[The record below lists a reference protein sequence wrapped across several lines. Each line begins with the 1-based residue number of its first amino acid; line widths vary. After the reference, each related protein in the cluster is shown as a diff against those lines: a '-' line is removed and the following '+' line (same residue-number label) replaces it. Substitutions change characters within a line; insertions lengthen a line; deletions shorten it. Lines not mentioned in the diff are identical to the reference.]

1 MGTIMDAA
9 KYLIYLS
16 YNLKVRSL
24 TPLKLQKIL
33 YLSQGG
39 SYVWDDR
46 ELFLE
51 EFEAWKY
58 GPVNLEVYQYF
69 KKYGSDE
76 IPEWE
81 GDKGFF
87 LKEEERET
95 LQVVWNSYS
104 DQTASQ
110 LVSLTH
116 RHRPWIMNYINGE
129 RVRISNEDIRDYFKE
144 VY

>member
-1 MGTIMDAA
+1 MEVM
-9 KYLIYLS
+9 K
-16 YNLKVRSL
+16 
-24 TPLKLQKIL
+24 
-33 YLSQGG
+33 
-39 SYVWDDR
+39 
-46 ELFLE
+46 FLN
-51 EFEAWKY
+51 
-58 GPVNLEVYQYF
+58 GR
-69 KKYGSDE
+69 
-76 IPEWE
+76 
-81 GDKGFF
+81 DKGFF